1 MQASAARPCGS
12 RRVRGILTKPG
23 FGLAWRPEQMR
34 RATATFDAAISAA
47 PWQISLAL
55 VQGFLG
61 NARKGRKGAAAQTR
75 PNDIA
80 RPNTALPGESE
91 SPKSTHMDH
100 KKTRLETT
108 TRKDRNRVR

>member
-47 PWQISLAL
+47 TWQISLAL

-61 NARKGRKGAAAQTR
+61 NARKGRKGAAAQTST
-75 PNDIA
+75 NDSA

-91 SPKSTHMDH
+91 SLKSSNMAQDR
-100 KKTRLETT
+100 KNTRL
-108 TRKDRNRVR
+108 NSSH

>member
-47 PWQISLAL
+47 TWQISLAL

-61 NARKGRKGAAAQTR
+61 NARKGRKGAAAQTS
-75 PNDIA
+75 PNENA
-80 RPNTALPGESE
+80 RPNTATPGARET
-91 SPKSTHMDH
+91 PKNSH
-100 KKTRLETT
+100 KAPPKQTT
-108 TRKDRNRVR
+108 ER